1 MFIGRD
7 RFLLAASNVFWDF
20 FGQQI
25 WTYDIMH
32 NGCLVLLGV
41 SPNVGLFW
49 PADLEPTAN
58 GCLVSPNVGLFWPVD
73 LELTGVLSPKND
85 RT

>member
-1 MFIGRD
+1 MSFGI
-7 RFLLAASNVFWDF
+7 FLASN
-20 FGQQI
+20 
-25 WTYDIMH
+25 DIMQ

-73 LELTGVLSPKND
+73 LELTGVLLPKND